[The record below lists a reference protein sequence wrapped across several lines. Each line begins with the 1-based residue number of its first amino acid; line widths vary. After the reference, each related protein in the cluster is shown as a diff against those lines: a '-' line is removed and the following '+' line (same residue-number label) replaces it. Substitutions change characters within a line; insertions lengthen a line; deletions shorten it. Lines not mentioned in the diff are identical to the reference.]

1 MLNLVVQI
9 PTTDVCNANPYDTHQ
24 RKQSDDTQPSNQ
36 WRFLMDGRP
45 IHYTIWSR
53 TVI

>member
-1 MLNLVVQI
+1 MPN
-9 PTTDVCNANPYDTHQ
+9 TEVCNAKPYIIHQ
-24 RKQSDDTQPSNQ
+24 RKQSDDTHRSNQ
-36 WRFLMDGRP
+36 LRFVMDRRP